1 MFLGDNM
8 NKKNKDIFSV
18 ILRIAVALVIFVA
31 VILNY
36 DNLANLDLR
45 ELVNSISTLFY
56 AYLAVLGVY
65 ALKSV
70 VFVVPAMMIYV
81 SVGISFDTKTALIL
95 NLLGLAIEVTL
106 TYLLGKFLGG
116 EYVEKLISKNKGGQ
130 KLLNM
135 KTKTKNSFL
144 FVARVVPAFP
154 IDFTSLFLGSS
165 NYKFLPYLL
174 FSILGIYPRIVL
186 FTIIGDSIYKYI
198 PRELIIKLIIVAIPV
213 AVIAFLITRAVKK
226 KKQKES

>member
-1 MFLGDNM
+1 M
-8 NKKNKDIFSV
+8 KEKNKEILSV
-18 ILRIAVALVIFVA
+18 VLRIAVAVAIFVA
-31 VILNY
+31 VVLNY
-36 DNLANLDLR
+36 DSLVNLDLR
-45 ELVNSISTLFY
+45 ALVGSIGVVWY
-56 AYLAVLGVY
+56 AYLAVIGVY

-81 SVGISFDTKTALIL
+81 SVGISFDTGTALIL
-95 NLLGLAIEVTL
+95 NLIGLTVEVTI
-106 TYLLGKFLGG
+106 TYFLGKFLGG
-116 EYVEKLISKNKGGQ
+116 EYVSKLLEKNKGGK

-165 NYKFLPYLL
+165 NYKFIPYLL
-174 FSILGIYPRIVL
+174 ISLLGIYPRVLL

-198 PRELIIKLIIVAIPV
+198 PKELIIKLIIIGIP
-213 AVIAFLITRAVKK
+213 AGIIGFLVYNAVKK
-226 KKQKES
+226 RKKSITDK

>member
-1 MFLGDNM
+1 M
-8 NKKNKDIFSV
+8 KNKTKEILSV
-18 ILRIAVALVIFVA
+18 SMRVAVALSIFAA
-31 VILNY
+31 VIVNY
-36 DNLANLDLR
+36 DTLKNLDLR
-45 ELVNSISTLFY
+45 VLVGSIGVAWY
-56 AYLAVLGVY
+56 AYLAVIGVY

-81 SVGISFDTKTALIL
+81 SVGISFDTGTALVL
-95 NLLGLAIEVTL
+95 NLIGLVTEVTI
-106 TYLLGKFLGG
+106 TYFLGRFLGG
-116 EYVEKLISKNKGGQ
+116 EYVSKLLEKNKGGK

-165 NYKFLPYLL
+165 NYKFFPYLL
-174 FSILGIYPRIVL
+174 ISILGIYPRVLL

-198 PRELIIKLIIVAIPV
+198 PKELIIKLIIVAIPAAIV
-213 AVIAFLITRAVKK
+213 AFLIYTVVKK
-226 KKQKES
+226 RKKGIEEK

>member
-1 MFLGDNM
+1 MKGKTKEIL
-8 NKKNKDIFSV
+8 SV
-18 ILRIAVALVIFVA
+18 FLRIAVAAVIFVA
-31 VILNY
+31 VIMNY
-36 DNLANLDLR
+36 DTLKNLDLR
-45 ELVNSISTLFY
+45 ALVGSIGVIWY
-56 AYLAVLGVY
+56 AYLAVIGVY

-81 SVGISFDTKTALIL
+81 SVGISFDTPVALVL
-95 NLLGLAIEVTL
+95 NLIGLTVEVTV
-106 TYLLGKFLGG
+106 TYFLGKFLGG
-116 EYVEKLISKNKGGQ
+116 EYVAKLLEKNKGGK

-165 NYKFLPYLL
+165 NYNFFSYLL
-174 FSILGIYPRIVL
+174 ISLLGIYPRVLL

-198 PRELIIKLIIVAIPV
+198 PKELIIKLIVVAIPV
-213 AVIAFLITRAVKK
+213 AVISFLIYTFVKK
-226 KKQKES
+226 RKKGIKDK

>member
-1 MFLGDNM
+1 M
-8 NKKNKDIFSV
+8 KAKTKE
-18 ILRIAVALVIFVA
+18 ILSIVLRVAVALIIFVA
-31 VILNY
+31 VVINY
-36 DNLANLDLR
+36 DTLKNLDLR
-45 ELVNSISTLFY
+45 ELVGSIAVIWY
-56 AYLAVLGVY
+56 AYFAVIGVY

-81 SVGISFDTKTALIL
+81 SVGISFDTGTALIL
-95 NLLGLAIEVTL
+95 NLIGLIVEVTI
-106 TYLLGKFLGG
+106 TYFLGKFLGG
-116 EYVEKLISKNKGGQ
+116 EYVSKILEKNKGGR

-165 NYKFLPYLL
+165 NYGFLPYLL
-174 FSILGIYPRIVL
+174 ISILGIYPRVLL

-198 PRELIIKLIIVAIPV
+198 PKELIIKLIIVAIPAAV
-213 AVIAFLITRAVKK
+213 AGFLIYTVVKK
-226 KKQKES
+226 RRKSIEEK

>member
-1 MFLGDNM
+1 M
-8 NKKNKDIFSV
+8 KEKSKDILSV
-18 ILRIAVALVIFVA
+18 VLRIAVALAIFVA
-31 VILNY
+31 IIINY
-36 DNLANLDLR
+36 DKLVNLDLR
-45 ELVNSISTLFY
+45 ALVGSIGVIYY
-56 AYLAVLGVY
+56 AYLAVIGVY

-81 SVGISFDTKTALIL
+81 SVGISFDTSTALIL
-95 NLLGLAIEVTL
+95 NLIGLTVEVTI
-106 TYLLGKFLGG
+106 TYFLGKFLGG
-116 EYVEKLISKNKGGQ
+116 EYVAKLLEKNKGGK

-165 NYKFLPYLL
+165 NYKFIPYLL
-174 FSILGIYPRIVL
+174 ISLLGIYPRVLL

-198 PRELIIKLIIVAIPV
+198 PKELIIKLIIVAIPV
-213 AVIAFLITRAVKK
+213 AIVAFIIYKVVKK
-226 KKQKES
+226 HKTGITQS

>member
-1 MFLGDNM
+1 M
-8 NKKNKDIFSV
+8 KEKNKEILSV
-18 ILRIAVALVIFVA
+18 VSRIAVAAVIFVA
-31 VILNY
+31 VVMNY
-36 DNLANLDLR
+36 DKLVNLDLR
-45 ELVNSISTLFY
+45 ALVSSIGVIWY
-56 AYLAVLGVY
+56 AYFAVMGVY

-81 SVGISFDTKTALIL
+81 SVGISFDTGTALVL
-95 NLLGLAIEVTL
+95 NLIGLTVEVTI
-106 TYLLGKFLGG
+106 TYFLGKFLGG
-116 EYVEKLISKNKGGQ
+116 EYVSRLLEKNKGGR

-165 NYKFLPYLL
+165 NYKFIPYLL
-174 FSILGIYPRIVL
+174 ISLLGIYPRVLL

-198 PRELIIKLIIVAIPV
+198 PKELIIKLIIVAIP
-213 AVIAFLITRAVKK
+213 AGIIGFLIYRAVKK
-226 KKQKES
+226 RKKSITDK